1 MNAASRRN
9 TWSCVIFL
17 MASWRHT
24 CSCVMLCGFWF
35 HSSRS
40 SRTIYSLTEDG
51 ETKLT
56 NLTLLKK
63 TTFSIILRIIALAF
77 PIYII
82 HGNLEINSNETY
94 IVCFIS
100 FRWSST
106 TSLLCL
112 FGKAALHLNR
122 H

>member
-1 MNAASRRN
+1 MENLVWCFELMNAASRRN
-9 TWSCVIFL
+9 
-17 MASWRHT
+17 T

-40 SRTIYSLTEDG
+40 GRTIYLLTGDG

-56 NLTLLKK
+56 NLTLEIKI
-63 TTFSIILRIIALAF
+63 TPFSIILRILTLAF

-82 HGNLEINSNETY
+82 HGNLDINGNTIY
-94 IVCFIS
+94 IVCFIG

-106 TSLLCL
+106 TSFLCL
-112 FGKAALHLNR
+112 FGKASLHLNR

>member
-1 MNAASRRN
+1 MDNPVWRFKLMNAASSRN
-9 TWSCVIFL
+9 
-17 MASWRHT
+17 T

-40 SRTIYSLTEDG
+40 SRTIDLVTGDG
-51 ETKLT
+51 GTKLT
-56 NLTLLKK
+56 NLTFKNK
-63 TTFSIILRIIALAF
+63 TPFSIILRIITLAF

-82 HGNLEINSNETY
+82 HGNLDINGNKIY
-94 IVCFIS
+94 IVCFIG

-112 FGKAALHLNR
+112 FGKASLHLIR
-122 H
+122 Y